1 MKEIENDSTRK
12 RFQTILKESC
22 VTDGEISA
30 VCVRTLQ
37 CLLFEFVLSH

>member
-12 RFQTILKESC
+12 GFQIIVRERC
-22 VTDGEISA
+22 VTGGDISA